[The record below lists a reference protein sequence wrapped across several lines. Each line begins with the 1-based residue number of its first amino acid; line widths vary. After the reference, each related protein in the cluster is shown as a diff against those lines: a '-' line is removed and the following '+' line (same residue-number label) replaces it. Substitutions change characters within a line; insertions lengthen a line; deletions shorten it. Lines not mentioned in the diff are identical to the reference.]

1 MNDSNKLNGRVAIVT
16 GGAGGIGKEI
26 CKCLIAEG
34 AKVVMADLLDPSDIA
49 TISETHPEASELTY
63 FKLDVTDEKSW
74 QDLYKYVDK
83 QFKRLDVLVNNAGI
97 YLLKDIEETT
107 LSDWQHVMNVNAT
120 GVFIGTKLA
129 LPLMRSTGSG
139 SILSLIHI

>member
-49 TISETHPEASELTY
+49 TISETHPLSCQSIKPWCNIHLRT
-63 FKLDVTDEKSW
+63 VTS
-74 QDLYKYVDK
+74 
-83 QFKRLDVLVNNAGI
+83 
-97 YLLKDIEETT
+97 
-107 LSDWQHVMNVNAT
+107 
-120 GVFIGTKLA
+120 
-129 LPLMRSTGSG
+129 
-139 SILSLIHI
+139 